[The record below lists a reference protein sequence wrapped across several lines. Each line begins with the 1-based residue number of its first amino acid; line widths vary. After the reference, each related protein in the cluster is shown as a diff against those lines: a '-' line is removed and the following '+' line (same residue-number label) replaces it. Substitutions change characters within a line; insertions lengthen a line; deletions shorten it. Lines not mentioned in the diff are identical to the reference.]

1 MQKNSRNEIKEK
13 TRFLPSLI
21 NREHKISLISY
32 VVPSHFLVIKPFQDQ
47 VFGFVFYMRY
57 ISIYFSLS
65 WKRGDNVL
73 ELVADWVKS
82 DLEAREKRLKKKA
95 SPAKGKNTVK
105 VRFQETSEPVDIEFG
120 FRVIRYLLR
129 HPINRATLM
138 RKHMEHVIDLLT
150 ALKGYM
156 DLAGLAINYFYSV
169 YF

>member
-1 MQKNSRNEIKEK
+1 MQKNSRNELKEK

-21 NREHKISLISY
+21 NKEHKISLISY
-32 VVPSHFLVIKPFQDQ
+32 VVPSHFLVEPFQDQ

-129 HPINRATLM
+129 HPINRATMM

-156 DLAGLAINYFYSV
+156 DLAGLEINYFYSV

>member
-1 MQKNSRNEIKEK
+1 
-13 TRFLPSLI
+13 
-21 NREHKISLISY
+21 
-32 VVPSHFLVIKPFQDQ
+32 
-47 VFGFVFYMRY
+47 MRC

-105 VRFQETSEPVDIEFG
+105 VRFQETSEPVDIDFG

-129 HPINRATLM
+129 HPINRATIL
-138 RKHMEHVIDLLT
+138 RKHMEPVIDLLT

-156 DLAGLAINYFYSV
+156 DLAGLAIN
-169 YF
+169 

>member
-1 MQKNSRNEIKEK
+1 MKNAKNSRNEIKEK
-13 TRFLPSLI
+13 TGFLSI
-21 NREHKISLISY
+21 SDKQRHKISLISY
-32 VVPSHFLVIKPFQDQ
+32 VVPSNFLVIKPFQDQ

-95 SPAKGKNTVK
+95 SPAKGKNK

-129 HPINRATLM
+129 HPINRATMM